1 MEDQSKEDTLAQL
14 PNKRAVLSLHLFTL
28 SNDQGENVLIKEE
41 SFISSCLFIR
51 YVGVRKR
58 EDRRDGEAM
67 EAKGR
72 KISFKKQFIVSSI
85 LPKIERKNST

>member
-58 EDRRDGEAM
+58 EDRRDKEAT
-67 EAKGR
+67 EVKGR
-72 KISFKKQFIVSSI
+72 KISLDQFIVSSI
-85 LPKIERKNST
+85 LPKNEQKTENI